1 MQQAEVF
8 SHFMSGDSS
17 VPSTGPSSKK
27 GKQSTKGKSKE
38 VHRAHHRLTEEEE
51 DNALVAAAM
60 DSNAGMRVTSQ
71 PSIMEGG
78 TLRDYQIEGL
88 NWLVSLYDT
97 GISGI
102 LADEMGLGKTI
113 QTIGLLAFLKQ
124 YRQVNGPHLIIVP
137 KSTMGNWYR
146 EFKKW
151 CPSFRVLRLQGQ
163 KDERKRLVTQELM
176 SGHYEAVVTTYETV
190 IIERAAFRKFQWRY
204 IVIDEAHRIK
214 NEKSALSKEVRKL
227 DSQNR
232 LLLTGTPLQNNLHE
246 LWALLNFLLP
256 DVFGDADDFD
266 QWFNADDGSMR
277 DTVIQK
283 LHTVS
288 QLSTHFPPI
297 VVMFSS

>member
-8 SHFMSGDSS
+8 SHFMSGENADTDDT
-17 VPSTGPSSKK
+17 PSNKK
-27 GKQSTKGKSKE
+27 GKKGEKGKSKGT
-38 VHRAHHRLTEEEE
+38 HRAHHRLTEEEE

-60 DSNAGMRVTSQ
+60 DNNSGMRVSSQ
-71 PSIMEGG
+71 PTIMEGG
-78 TLRDYQIEGL
+78 NLRDYQIEGL
-88 NWLVSLYDT
+88 NWLVGLYDT

-113 QTIGLLAFLKQ
+113 QTIALLAFLKQ
-124 YRQVNGPHLIIVP
+124 YRQINGPHLVIVP

-163 KDERKRLVTQELM
+163 KEERKRLVTEELM
-176 SGHYEAVVTTYETV
+176 SGHYEVVVTTYETV
-190 IIERAAFRKFQWRY
+190 IIEKAAFRKFQWRY
-204 IVIDEAHRIK
+204 IIIDEAHRIK
-214 NEKSALSKEVRKL
+214 NEKSALSREVRNL
-227 DSQNR
+227 ESQNR

-266 QWFNADDGSMR
+266 QWFNADDGGMR

-283 LHTVS
+283 LHTVC
-288 QLSTHFPPI
+288 I
-297 VVMFSS
+297 KFS